1 MRGRFFYG
9 WVIALASGVGLAC
22 GIATFVA
29 ATFPIFVGPIS
40 AEFGWSQGA
49 AFNAPLVITLALVLS
64 AAWTGGLVDRLG
76 PRKVILFAF
85 AAEALIVASF
95 YFQDAS
101 PYSFYARYFFLGTL
115 ALGTTH
121 IAFAR
126 LVSLWFDRRRGLALG
141 VALTGVG
148 VGGIVLPIVS
158 QLLIQSIGWR
168 AAYLWLAGG
177 LLIFTLPCM
186 ALLVRDSPQIMGL
199 TVDGLPSVNHAAS
212 SPAGGKTLHAAV
224 RGGLFWWMLLAVLL
238 IGIGIQSVMLHM
250 KPLLETRGMSAMG
263 STYGQSAIFVGL
275 VAGRLLAGWLMDRFF
290 APHVALAFLV
300 SALAGIVVLES
311 GASGA
316 LPYLAALL
324 VGLSSGGEVD
334 VIAYLAGRYY
344 GLLQFSRIYSIF
356 YALYSLGGGIGPR
369 ITAALVDQSGNYSSA
384 LVLDFGL
391 LFVAGLMLLRFPPF
405 PPPER

>member
-1 MRGRFFYG
+1 MREKFFYG
-9 WVIALASGVGLAC
+9 WVIALASGAGLAC

-40 AEFGWSQGA
+40 KEFGWSQVD

-64 AAWTGGLVDRLG
+64 ATWTGGLVDRLG
-76 PRKVILFAF
+76 PRKVILSAF
-85 AAEALIVASF
+85 VAEALIVASF
-95 YFQDAS
+95 YFQGPS
-101 PYSFYARYFFLGTL
+101 PYSFYVRYFLLGTL

-148 VGGIVLPIVS
+148 VGGVVLPIVS
-158 QLLIQSIGWR
+158 QLLILSIGWR
-168 AAYLWLAGG
+168 ETYLWLAGG
-177 LLIFTLPCM
+177 LLVFTLPSM
-186 ALLVRDSPQIMGL
+186 ALLVRDSPQSMGL
-199 TVDGLPSVNHAAS
+199 TVDGLPASNHASWSAT
-212 SPAGGKTLHAAV
+212 GGQTLHAAV
-224 RGGLFWWMLLAVLL
+224 RGGLFWWLLLAVLL

-263 STYGQSAIFVGL
+263 STYGQSAVFAGL
-275 VAGRLLAGWLMDRFF
+275 IAGRLLAGWLMDRFF
-290 APHVALAFLV
+290 APRVALGFLV
-300 SALAGIVVLES
+300 SALAGIVLLAT

-316 LPYLAALL
+316 LAYLAALL

-334 VIAYLAGRYY
+334 VIAYLTGRYY

-369 ITAALVDQSGNYSSA
+369 ITASLVDQSGNYSSA
-384 LVLDFGL
+384 LVLDFAL
-391 LFVAGLMLLRFPPF
+391 LLVAGLMLLRFPPF

>member
-1 MRGRFFYG
+1 MREKIFYG

-29 ATFPIFVGPIS
+29 ATFPIFVGPI
-40 AEFGWSQGA
+40 AREFGWSQGD

-76 PRKVILFAF
+76 PRKVILWAF
-85 AAEALIVASF
+85 VVEAAVVASF
-95 YFQDAS
+95 YFQGPS
-101 PYSFYARYFFLGTL
+101 PYSFYLRYFLLGTL

-148 VGGIVLPIVS
+148 VGGIALPIVS

-168 AAYLWLAGG
+168 NAYLWLAGG
-177 LLIFTLPCM
+177 LLVLTLPFL
-186 ALLVRDSPQIMGL
+186 ALLVRDSPQSMGL
-199 TVDGLPSVNHAAS
+199 TVDGLPASSHAAS
-212 SPAGGKTLHAAV
+212 SATGGRTLHAAV

-263 STYGQSAIFVGL
+263 STYGQSAIFAGL

-290 APHVALAFLV
+290 APRVALGFLV
-300 SALAGIVVLES
+300 SALAGIVLLES

-316 LPYLAALL
+316 LAYLAALL

-334 VIAYLAGRYY
+334 VIAYLTGRYY

-369 ITAALVDQSGNYSSA
+369 ITASLVDQSGNYSSA

-391 LFVAGLMLLRFPPF
+391 LFVAGLMLLRFPAF

>member
-1 MRGRFFYG
+1 MREKIFYG

-29 ATFPIFVGPIS
+29 ATFPIFVGPI
-40 AEFGWSQGA
+40 AREFGWSQGD
-49 AFNAPLVITLALVLS
+49 AFNAPLVITLATALS
-64 AAWTGGLVDRLG
+64 AAWTGALVDRLG
-76 PRKVILFAF
+76 PRKVVLWAF
-85 AAEALIVASF
+85 VAEALIVGSF
-95 YFQDAS
+95 YFQGPS
-101 PYSFYARYFFLGTL
+101 PWTFYLRYLLLGTL

-148 VGGIVLPIVS
+148 FGGIALPIVS

-168 AAYLWLAGG
+168 HAYLWLAGG
-177 LLIFTLPCM
+177 LLVFTLPFLG
-186 ALLVRDSPQIMGL
+186 LLVRDSPQSMGL
-199 TVDGLPSVNHAAS
+199 TVDGLPASNHAAS
-212 SPAGGKTLHAAV
+212 SATGGRTLHAAV

-263 STYGQSAIFVGL
+263 STYGQSAIFAGL

-290 APHVALAFLV
+290 APRVALGFLV
-300 SALAGIVVLES
+300 SALAGIVLLES

-316 LPYLAALL
+316 LAYLAALL

-334 VIAYLAGRYY
+334 VIAYLTGRYY

-369 ITAALVDQSGNYSSA
+369 ITASLVDQSGNYSSA

-391 LFVAGLMLLRFPPF
+391 LFVAGLMLLRFPAF